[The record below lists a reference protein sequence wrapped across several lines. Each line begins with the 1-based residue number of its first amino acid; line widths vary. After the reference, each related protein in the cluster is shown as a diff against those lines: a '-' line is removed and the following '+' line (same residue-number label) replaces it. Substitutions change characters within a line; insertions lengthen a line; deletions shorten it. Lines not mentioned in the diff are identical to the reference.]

1 MDTQQEIEAIAKRLS
16 EVIIQ
21 SIKNELDTLIPQQKD
36 KPDLLTPKETA
47 SILGVSLPTLWRW
60 EQKGYIKRHGMIG
73 GKVYYSRQEISK
85 FIR

>member
-1 MDTQQEIEAIAKRLS
+1 MDTQQEIVAIAKRLS

-21 SIKNELDTLIPQQKD
+21 SIKNELDVLKPKQDD

-47 SILGVSLPTLWRW
+47 SLLGVTSSTLWRW
-60 EQKGYIKRHGMIG
+60 EQKGYIKRYGMIG
-73 GKVYYSRQEISK
+73 GKVYYSRKEISK